1 MLQGVSEAT
10 KVSIIHAGMQ
20 KLVSACPVL
29 ASREEFRRINNLHS
43 IDCISTRLWFDRRV
57 STQFPAN
64 VLGKGFED
72 ATGGTFFNL
81 NDLQVC
87 SLPLLCTTKTVLLSI
102 SAHCSLPPGVR
113 HFLHFV
119 RSQHDLSRVD
129 KVASVCNHDLASVL
143 TVPFRSAW
151 RRGERGS

>member
-1 MLQGVSEAT
+1 
-10 KVSIIHAGMQ
+10 MQ
-20 KLVSACPVL
+20 KLVGACPVL

-87 SLPLLCTTKTVLLSI
+87 TMCDRRKAALDKDAPPSFAFGTNLCLY
-102 SAHCSLPPGVR
+102 C
-113 HFLHFV
+113 
-119 RSQHDLSRVD
+119 
-129 KVASVCNHDLASVL
+129 
-143 TVPFRSAW
+143 
-151 RRGERGS
+151 

>member
-1 MLQGVSEAT
+1 MHLGLLPTWLACKSHKLSSASLLLWGCAGNAVALPCGAVSL
-10 KVSIIHAGMQ
+10 KIIRANNSVVHAGMQ

-87 SLPLLCTTKTVLLSI
+87 TFSLWCLVRIYC
-102 SAHCSLPPGVR
+102 PG
-113 HFLHFV
+113 
-119 RSQHDLSRVD
+119 
-129 KVASVCNHDLASVL
+129 
-143 TVPFRSAW
+143 FRSPLQLCFMNCFMLCDL
-151 RRGERGS
+151 

>member
-1 MLQGVSEAT
+1 
-10 KVSIIHAGMQ
+10 MQ

-87 SLPLLCTTKTVLLSI
+87 TPHHVSMSLLLL
-102 SAHCSLPPGVR
+102 A
-113 HFLHFV
+113 LHL
-119 RSQHDLSRVD
+119 RP
-129 KVASVCNHDLASVL
+129 VCIM
-143 TVPFRSAW
+143 
-151 RRGERGS
+151 

>member
-1 MLQGVSEAT
+1 MTLKICFEASSSSA
-10 KVSIIHAGMQ
+10 VHAGMQ
-20 KLVSACPVL
+20 KLVGACPVL

-81 NDLQVC
+81 NDLQVSTFPPSC
-87 SLPLLCTTKTVLLSI
+87 ILSEAAIASASFVFTT
-102 SAHCSLPPGVR
+102 
-113 HFLHFV
+113 
-119 RSQHDLSRVD
+119 
-129 KVASVCNHDLASVL
+129 
-143 TVPFRSAW
+143 
-151 RRGERGS
+151 

>member
-1 MLQGVSEAT
+1 MSN
-10 KVSIIHAGMQ
+10 HAGMQ
-20 KLVSACPVL
+20 KLVGACPAL

-87 SLPLLCTTKTVLLSI
+87 VFPLLCLTN
-102 SAHCSLPPGVR
+102 
-113 HFLHFV
+113 
-119 RSQHDLSRVD
+119 RS
-129 KVASVCNHDLASVL
+129 
-143 TVPFRSAW
+143 RSAFRPAPHSLCIW
-151 RRGERGS
+151 R